1 MRQPLTSE
9 AITAARRRFFDGGLA
24 PHGLVPENI
33 LASWRRCTESGLDAA
48 ARPVL
53 MPMERHALSE
63 VHERHEEL
71 RRLCRP
77 ELESLYASASQA
89 GSIVILTAADG
100 LILDALGDAAFL
112 SKAARVAL
120 KPGVPWSE
128 TTTGTNAI
136 GTAIV
141 ERRAVEVRGQEHF
154 YRPHGMLSCSAS
166 PIFCPRGE
174 VVGVLDLSGEAS
186 IHHLHALGMVQLAVE
201 QIEYR
206 LFERQFRGAEIVR
219 LQQDPELLGTPREG
233 MVVFENHKLIAANRQ
248 ALRLLGLDWNEL
260 GRTRYDDL
268 FASALPRPGDTVG
281 MRCQSGEMVHARREA
296 SSRVSVPVTAV
307 RAKPAR
313 SALSVFAPEIAQAI
327 QRNVRL
333 LDADIP
339 TLLQG
344 ETGTGKERVARELH
358 RRSARGSGPFVAVNC
373 AALPEGLIEAELFGY
388 QAGAFTGAR
397 KEGAAGL
404 LRDADGGVLFL
415 DELGDMPLTLQ
426 SRLLRVLQEREV
438 TPLGGGRPC
447 SVDIAVIAAT
457 HQDLAEAVAAGRFR
471 ADLYYRI
478 AQATMSLPALRDH
491 ANVGDTIRAMWIAI
505 GGDEGGVHLS
515 PELVAHMALLPWP
528 GNLRQLVGVLR
539 SMMAMADGGA
549 ILSVADLPA
558 ELRAAVPV
566 VRSVASAADGSL
578 DHIEQHA
585 IDEAIAQ
592 CRGNVAAAARRL
604 GISRS
609 TIYRKLGR

>member
-1 MRQPLTSE
+1 MRQPLLSE
-9 AITAARRRFFDGGLA
+9 SITVARRRFFDGGIA

-33 LASWRRCTESGLDAA
+33 LASWRRCTESGLDAG
-48 ARPVL
+48 ARPQM
-53 MPMERHALSE
+53 MPLERHALSE
-63 VHERHEEL
+63 VHEKHELL

-100 LILDALGDAAFL
+100 VILDALGDAEFL
-112 SKAARVAL
+112 TKAARVAL

-128 TTTGTNAI
+128 AATGTNAI

-166 PIFCPRGE
+166 PIFDPRGS

-186 IHHLHALGMVQLAVE
+186 LHHLHALGMVQLAVE

-206 LFERQFRGAEIVR
+206 LFERQFPGTEIVR
-219 LQQDPELLGTPREG
+219 FQHDPELLGTPREG
-233 MVVFENHKLIAANRQ
+233 MVVFENHRLVAANRQ

-281 MRCQSGEMVHARREA
+281 MRCQSGEVLHARRET
-296 SSRVSVPVTAV
+296 STRVSVPVRSVKARPARTAV
-307 RAKPAR
+307 
-313 SALSVFAPEIAQAI
+313 SVFAPEIATAI
-327 QRNVRL
+327 ERNVRL

-358 RRSARGSGPFVAVNC
+358 RRSSRASGPFVAVNC
-373 AALPEGLIEAELFGY
+373 AAFPEGLIEAELFGY

-404 LRDADGGVLFL
+404 LRDADGGMLFL

-447 SVDIAVIAAT
+447 AVDIAVIAAT
-457 HQDLAEAVAAGRFR
+457 HQDLTAAVAAGRFR

-478 AQATMSLPALRDH
+478 AQATMTLPALREH
-491 ANVGDTIRAMWIAI
+491 ANVRDTIRAMWIAI
-505 GGDEGGVHLS
+505 GGQAAEMELS
-515 PELVAHMALLPWP
+515 SELVNHLADLSWP
-528 GNLRQLVGVLR
+528 GNLRQLVGALR
-539 SMMAMADGGA
+539 SMMAMADHQGIVGM
-549 ILSVADLPA
+549 ADLPA
-558 ELRAAVPV
+558 GLRAPGVPRV
-566 VRSVASAADGSL
+566 KAMALDTSL
-578 DHIEQHA
+578 DGIEQQA
-585 IDEAIAQ
+585 IDEAMLQ
-592 CRGNVAAAARRL
+592 CRGNVAAAARKL

>member
-1 MRQPLTSE
+1 MRQLSSSE
-9 AITAARRRFFDGGLA
+9 AITVARRRFFDGGVA

-33 LASWRRCTESGLDAA
+33 LASWRRCAESGLDAA

-63 VHERHEEL
+63 RQERHEEL

-77 ELESLYASASQA
+77 ELESLYASANQA

-100 LILDALGDAAFL
+100 LILDALGDAEFL
-112 SKAARVAL
+112 TKAARVAL

-128 TTTGTNAI
+128 AATGTNAI

-166 PIFCPRGE
+166 PIFDPRGA

-186 IHHLHALGMVQLAVE
+186 IRHLHALGMVQLAVE

-206 LFERQFRGAEIVR
+206 LFERQFPGAEIVR
-219 LQQDPELLGTPREG
+219 FQHDPELLGTPREG
-233 MVVFENHKLIAANRQ
+233 MVVFENHKLVAANRQ

-281 MRCQSGEMVHARREA
+281 MRCQTGELLHARREA
-296 SSRVSVPVTAV
+296 STRVSVPVRQP

-313 SALSVFAPEIAQAI
+313 NAVSVFAPEIAQAI
-327 QRNVRL
+327 ERHVRL

-358 RRSARGSGPFVAVNC
+358 RRSARATGPFVAVNC

-426 SRLLRVLQEREV
+426 SRFLRVLQEREV

-447 SVDIAVIAAT
+447 AVDIAVIAAT
-457 HQDLAEAVAAGRFR
+457 HQDLTLAVAAGTFR

-478 AQATMSLPALRDH
+478 AQATMCLPALRDH
-491 ANVGDTIRAMWIAI
+491 ASVIATIRAMWLAI
-505 GGDEGGVHLS
+505 DGDEAGVRLS
-515 PELVAHMALLPWP
+515 DDLVEHMASLPWP

-539 SMMAMADGGA
+539 SMMVMADAGRVLG
-549 ILSVADLPA
+549 IVDLPA
-558 ELRAAVPV
+558 ELRAPVQSRPAAVPTEG
-566 VRSVASAADGSL
+566 RL
-578 DHIEQHA
+578 DIIEQQA
-585 IDEAIAQ
+585 IDQAIAQ

-609 TIYRKLGR
+609 TIYRKLER